1 MKGRE
6 DHPRLNS
13 SRREILIGGVSAVAA
28 IAMLPGSVVAA
39 QPQAEPA
46 AQSNKGIRKVGCIT
60 TKDGTEIYYKDWGTG
75 LPVVFSHGWPLNPK
89 SGGWRL

>member
-46 AQSNKGIRKVGCIT
+46 A
-60 TKDGTEIYYKDWGTG
+60 
-75 LPVVFSHGWPLNPK
+75 
-89 SGGWRL
+89 